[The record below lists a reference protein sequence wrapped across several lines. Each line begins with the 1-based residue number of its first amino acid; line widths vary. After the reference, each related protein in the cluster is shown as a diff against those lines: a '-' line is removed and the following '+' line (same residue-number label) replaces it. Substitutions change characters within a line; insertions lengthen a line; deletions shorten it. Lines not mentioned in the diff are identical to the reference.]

1 MTKLSE
7 LAFCKV
13 PIQDKSKGAVL
24 GYFSRAIYISDHK
37 HILTFE
43 GMKVGYGIRAFII
56 CPKCKGRC
64 NILYTVNPYYL
75 DDERK
80 YGSVVACRKC
90 WNFNYLSQQTTKTK
104 WEYELHK
111 MLYYGMLVDDNFRL
125 NNGFATQFPT
135 KHDNISWHNY
145 MKYYRQ
151 YKHYQDNAG
160 NKWMKQMPVSL
171 KRYMKR

>member
-13 PIQDKSKGAVL
+13 SIHDKSKDAVL
-24 GYFSRAIYISDHK
+24 GYFNKTIFVNNHRHF
-37 HILTFE
+37 LTME
-43 GMKVGYGIRAFII
+43 GMQVGFGIRAFII
-56 CPKCKGRC
+56 CPKCKKRC
-64 NILYTVNPYYL
+64 NVLYTVNPYYL
-75 DDERK
+75 NGDGLFGK
-80 YGSVVACRKC
+80 VLACRKC

-111 MLYYGMLVDDNFRL
+111 MLYYGMLVDSKFRL

-135 KHDNISWHNY
+135 KHNNISWHNY

-151 YKHYQDNAG
+151 YKHYQDIAG
-160 NKWMKQMPVSL
+160 NKWMKQIPASL
-171 KRYMKR
+171 KRYIKR